1 MNTQAEP
8 DFWSQFIPT
17 VASLI
22 ATGLISVIIGVYLE
36 KFKNRLKII
45 KYEILNQPIATSS
58 QSDYWGD
65 IKVSH
70 NGRDIKH
77 LSVLTFQ
84 IQNTS
89 NQDLENI
96 NADLS
101 VDANS
106 QILGQSG
113 FYNGSNTA
121 ILIENEHFNY
131 FNNVLHRNQQDLQ
144 EQERNPEHITPPQLK
159 AEIDWVLKNK
169 KFHLPVFNRKNEATF
184 NLLVENFNGQIPIGY
199 INIVHKSIR
208 LERKEDSNTETG
220 KTIVYMLIFG
230 IIIYGISYF
239 ILFREFTEAKIP
251 LIITLILGL
260 IYSVLGLGAY
270 RFFQFIR
277 RQIK

>member
-1 MNTQAEP
+1 MNTQTEP

-17 VASLI
+17 VVSLI
-22 ATGLISVIIGVYLE
+22 ITGLISVIIGVYLE

-45 KYEILNQPIATSS
+45 KFDILNQPIATSS

-84 IQNTS
+84 IENTS

-96 NADLS
+96 NVDLS

-113 FYNGSNTA
+113 FYTDSNTS
-121 ILIENEHFNY
+121 ILLENGHFDY
-131 FNNVLHRNQQDLQ
+131 FNHVLQRNEQDLQ
-144 EQERNPEHITPPQLK
+144 EKQRNPDHITPPQLMQ
-159 AEIDWVLKNK
+159 EIDWVLKNK

-184 NLLVENFNGQIPIGY
+184 NLLVENFNGQIPLGY
-199 INIVHKSIR
+199 INIVHKSLR
-208 LERKEDSNTETG
+208 LERKEDSDTEIG

-230 IIIYGISYF
+230 LIIYGVSYF
-239 ILFREFTEAKIP
+239 ILFREYSDAKFP

-260 IYSVLGLGAY
+260 IYSVVGLGIY
-270 RFFQFIR
+270 KFLQFIR